1 MKDILF
7 IGGGPAGYAGAIR
20 AKQRGLDVAV
30 IEKDRLGGTCL
41 NRGCIPT
48 KTLFKNAEVIRDF
61 KQAAHYGLPQTD
73 FSLDYGQVKKRK
85 DEITEQLVSGVEHL
99 MDRHKIETIIGTGR
113 FKDEHTVIVGDREI
127 QAKHIVIATGSAPAL
142 PNVPGID
149 LPGVITSDELLELE
163 ELPQRM
169 AVCGTGV
176 IGLEFASIF
185 NEFGVEIHVIG
196 SVLLRRDDSD
206 IPKRL
211 QAFMRR
217 QGVKF
222 HLGARFSR
230 IEEHEDGL
238 AVYFPTKKGGED
250 FVVVDKVLI
259 ASGRRQVFEELELDK
274 VGIIHDAKGIKVNEK
289 LQTNIEHIYACG
301 DVLGRVQLAH
311 LATAEAISIVETL
324 SGNPQ
329 SINYDAV
336 PSCTFVHP
344 ELASVGFTE
353 DRLKEEGRAYK
364 VSRFNFIANGK
375 ALSMDQTDGFVKVL
389 ADENNRLLGVHI
401 LGPGASDLIAEGTLA
416 LQNELTAENIMD
428 TIHAH
433 PTLAEAFWEAV
444 CALDSLA
451 IHQL

>member
-20 AKQRGLDVAV
+20 AKQRGLDVAI

-61 KQAAHYGLPQTD
+61 KRAADYGLPQTE
-73 FSLDYGQVKKRK
+73 FSLNYSQVKKRK
-85 DEITEQLVSGVEHL
+85 DEITEQLVSGVEQL
-99 MDRHKIETIIGTGR
+99 MKGHKIETHIGTAR
-113 FKDEHTVIVGDREI
+113 FKDEHTVIVNDQEI
-127 QAKHIVIATGSAPAL
+127 QAKTIVIATGSAPSL
-142 PNVPGID
+142 PDVPGID
-149 LPGVITSDELLELE
+149 LPGVITSDDLLEIE
-163 ELPQRM
+163 QLPERM

-185 NEFGVEIHVIG
+185 NEFGVEVHVIG
-196 SVLLRRDDSD
+196 SVLLRREDSD
-206 IPKRL
+206 VQKRL

-230 IEEHEDGL
+230 IEQHDDGL
-238 AVYFPTKKGGED
+238 HVFFPTRKGED
-250 FVVVDKVLI
+250 FVVVDTVLV
-259 ASGRRQVFEELELDK
+259 ASGRRTVFEELELDNAG
-274 VGIIHDAKGIKVNEK
+274 VNYDAKGIKVNDK

-311 LATAEAISIVETL
+311 LATAEALSIVDSLT
-324 SGNPQ
+324 GNPYT
-329 SINYDAV
+329 IDYDCV

-353 DRLKEEGRAYK
+353 DRLKEAGTPYK

-389 ADENNRLLGVHI
+389 ADENNKLLGVHI

-416 LQNELTAENIMD
+416 LQNGLTVENVMH

-433 PTLAEAFWEAV
+433 PTLAEAFFEAV
-444 CALDSLA
+444 SALDGLA